1 MKFLLLCTLI
11 LGLAFF
17 MASGKDCNSLPQ
29 SLENEAPIADHGD
42 HHRVVRSIKFADD
55 VKPQS
60 KQGDVACCG

>member
-17 MASGKDCNSLPQ
+17 MASALPQ